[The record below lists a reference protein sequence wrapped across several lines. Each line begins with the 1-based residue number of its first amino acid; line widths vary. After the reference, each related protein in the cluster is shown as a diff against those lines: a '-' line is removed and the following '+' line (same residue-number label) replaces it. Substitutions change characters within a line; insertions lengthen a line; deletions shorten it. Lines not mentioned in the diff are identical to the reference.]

1 MVIPMDYSHCNWAS
15 MSSFVTTEV
24 MIFSTRV
31 SAKAFKGRGLS
42 SNHAPR
48 HNFPPQ
54 KEKKKRKSQ
63 ED

>member
-1 MVIPMDYSHCNWAS
+1 